1 MQQIVRD
8 QLRQQDMVLV
18 GMPLGLHVLFG
29 VPMCLALQMAADK
42 THSAL
47 HNRHRV
53 AVGIGGNR
61 IKLAVHEGRAV
72 IKIHALRLTAP
83 LDRGRGAVRGAYVG
97 ARALDVLHTAR
108 AFQ

>member
-18 GMPLGLHVLFG
+18 GVPLGLHVLFG
-29 VPMCLALQMAADK
+29 VPMYLALQVAPYK

-47 HNRHRV
+47 HHSHRV

-61 IKLAVHEGRAV
+61 VKLAVDEGGAV

-83 LDRGRGAVRGAYVG
+83 LDWGRGAIRGADIG

>member
-1 MQQIVRD
+1 MQQIVRY

-61 IKLAVHEGRAV
+61 GKLAVQEGRAV

-83 LDRGRGAVRGAYVG
+83 LDRSRGAIRGADIG